1 MRHAATLCTVA
12 LAFLLAAVA
21 GAQAE
26 SICDS
31 LSTDV
36 FEGVAVVTAFRHT
49 ADQSLDYAPD
59 FVVTPVLTRENA
71 APFGALP
78 LGGSD
83 AGDTGHAQRMLYRV
97 DCAIGQDTVFTV
109 ANLEGQ
115 DAVTVSIE
123 YFLNGNPIFTQ
134 GNTIRPGNV
143 VRLSAAN
150 ALARSY

>member
-1 MRHAATLCTVA
+1 MRHTPA
-12 LAFLLAAVA
+12 LGTIAVAFLLATVT

-31 LSTDV
+31 LPTDV
-36 FEGVAVVTAFRHT
+36 FEGVAVVTAFRH
-49 ADQSLDYAPD
+49 APNQSLDYSPD
-59 FVVTPVLTRENA
+59 YVVTRDLTDG
-71 APFGALP
+71 APFDALP
-78 LGGSD
+78 LGYGD
-83 AGDTGHAQRMLYRV
+83 ATDNADARRMLYHV

-123 YFLNGNPIFTQ
+123 YFLNGNSIFTQ

-150 ALARSY
+150 GLAQSY